1 MKRERAELNAIDR
14 AIGWFAP
21 RVAAR
26 RLVARQA
33 IALASGG
40 GYNAARRDRASMA
53 TASLFGGS
61 PETDVILDLP
71 TLRARSR
78 EAERNHPVGAA
89 AIGTTVSH
97 SVGTGLSCNPRID
110 AAFLGLSEEQAKA
123 WQDAARTRFLQWS
136 GSKDCDLGRRQTFY
150 EIQDLVLRAVLAS
163 GDTLVLTPLVQR
175 RGDSLSRLAL
185 QTIEADRISNPGNG
199 SNTDTL
205 TEGVECDSVT
215 GEAVAYHVTNRH
227 PGDMRGGAVKWDRI
241 EARGSRTGRLN
252 ALHVF
257 KMLRPDLRRGV
268 PILGPVLEP
277 LRQVTKFAQTEL
289 DAAVN
294 SALFALFAEMDPK
307 AFEETF
313 TEESQNK
320 LVDRAAK
327 WTGEIESC
335 QLMNL
340 LPGEKVTSPTP
351 GRPNPEFD
359 PFFRACVQQI
369 GMAIGMPSEVLLMSY
384 QASYSAARAALL
396 MAWRMFMGW
405 REFLRVNL
413 CQPVYDLWLSEE
425 VAAGRIFAPGFF
437 SDPVVRAAWAGAQWV
452 GDGPGSIDPEKEIG
466 AAKGRVELGVS
477 TLQAE
482 SQAFDG
488 VDWEVKHQ
496 QTVREANAR
505 REAGLA
511 VAGDAPPAPVAPEK
525 DAAAEQRALEQHQA
539 TLELAA
545 AQAKALTTPPAA
557 PHFTVNN
564 TVQPAAAPNVETH
577 NHLPQQPA
585 PVVNNTVNVPQQAA
599 PIVNNEVIVPQQP
612 APVVNN
618 EVNVEMKPP
627 EGVQQMAIVS
637 MPTRVTESHIE
648 RNEDTGQIN
657 KSTQLEKDA

>member
-1 MKRERAELNAIDR
+1 MKRERPELNAIDR

-53 TASLFGGS
+53 TASVFGGS

-97 SVGTGLSCNPRID
+97 SVGTGLSCNPHIN
-110 AAFLGLSEEQAKA
+110 AAFLGLSEDQARE
-123 WQDAARTRFLQWS
+123 WQAATSVRFLHWAA
-136 GSKDCDLGRRQTFY
+136 SKDCDLGRRQTFY

-175 RGDSLSRLAL
+175 RGDAVARLAL
-185 QTIEADRISNPGNG
+185 QTIEADRISNPGNR
-199 SNTDTL
+199 SNTDTM
-205 TEGVECDSVT
+205 TEGVECDATT

-227 PGDMRGGAVKWDRI
+227 PGDMRGGALEWERI

-257 KMLRPDLRRGV
+257 KMLRPNLRRGV

-277 LRQVTKFAQTEL
+277 LRQVSKFAQAEL

-307 AFEETF
+307 AFDETF
-313 TEESQNK
+313 TEEAQAT
-320 LVDRAAK
+320 LIDRASK
-327 WTGEIESC
+327 WTGEIESG

-351 GRPNPEFD
+351 GRPNPAFD
-359 PFFRACVQQI
+359 PFFRSCVQQI
-369 GMAIGMPSEVLLMSY
+369 GMAIGMPSEVLLMAY
-384 QASYSAARAALL
+384 QSSYSAARAALL

-425 VAAGRIFAPGFF
+425 VAAGRIAAPGFF
-437 SDPVVRAAWAGAQWV
+437 ADPVVRSAWSGAQWV
-452 GDGPGSIDPEKEIG
+452 GDGPGSIDPEKEVN
-466 AAKGRVELGVS
+466 AAKARVELGVS

-488 VDWEVKHQ
+488 IDWEVKHQ
-496 QTVREANAR
+496 QTMREAKAR
-505 REAGLA
+505 RDAGLA
-511 VAGDAPPAPVAPEK
+511 VAGDAPPAPVAPPK
-525 DAAAEQRALEQHQA
+525 DAAADKRAQEQHQA
-539 TLELAA
+539 ALELAA
-545 AQAKALTTPPAA
+545 AQSKALATPPAA
-557 PHFTVNN
+557 PSVTVH
-564 TVQPAAAPNVETH
+564 TGAVTLQPAQHTVSLDVKSPEVKVEPRIDVAAPALNVEA
-577 NHLPQQPA
+577 PQITL
-585 PVVNNTVNVPQQAA
+585 N
-599 PIVNNEVIVPQQP
+599 VPQQP
-612 APVVNN
+612 APVVH
-618 EVNVEMKPP
+618 VETKPAD
-627 EGVQQMAIVS
+627 GVVQMQIVG
-637 MPTRVTESHIE
+637 MPDRVTESRIE
-648 RNEDTGQIN
+648 RNDETGQITS
-657 KSTQLEKDA
+657 STQVERDKSA